1 MEVQSSQ
8 VMKNL
13 IDDILEHHGVDGQKW
28 GVKHGPPYP
37 LDRNAKRQARKAER
51 AEAAKKKKRAKAL
64 KKARK
69 TKQKNQEA
77 KRKEE
82 GAKKKAEERAVKERN
97 KRETLYKRASPAKL
111 YRNRQIIA
119 NKAEIQDV
127 LDRFDWEQ
135 KIQQYSATRLENT
148 AKKAASLIKL
158 MGSGV
163 GGYNIIA
170 GVYNSWF
177 PDEKPLPHIN
187 TGKPDNKDNKNNKG
201 KGS

>member
-77 KRKEE
+77 N
-82 GAKKKAEERAVKERN
+82 KKAEEREAKERN
-97 KRETLYKRASPAKL
+97 KRVSLYKRASPAKL

-127 LDRFDWEQ
+127 LDRFEWEQ
-135 KIQQYSATRLENT
+135 KIQQYSANRLANT
-148 AKKAASLIKL
+148 ANKAASLIKL
-158 MGSGV
+158 MGSAV
-163 GGYNIIA
+163 GGYNTVA
-170 GVYNSWF
+170 GVYNSLF
-177 PDEKPLPHIN
+177 PDEKSLPHISI
-187 TGKPDNKDNKNNKG
+187 GKPDNKDNKNNKG